1 VTEKEDMASICR
13 ELLADVR
20 ATIKTVRKMMKSKDQ
35 DVQVFAVDAFTKLTE
50 MAIALSQAI
59 GQSQTAEGEPNPL
72 SRRARLK
79 SVIPSKRNSEFPDG
93 SKNLHGE
100 G

>member
-50 MAIALSQAI
+50 MAIALSQVLV
-59 GQSQTAEGEPNPL
+59 QSQTAEGEPNPL
-72 SRRARLK
+72 ARRLRLK
-79 SVIPSKRNSEFPDG
+79 KIRG
-93 SKNLHGE
+93 GM
-100 G
+100 